1 MICRGDFSW
10 YLWKGLRKNFLFLP
24 FSFLFLFSSFFLNP
38 PFLNLIRSFL
48 KECIRVNENQP
59 SFIGEQLTFS
69 INLLSLVIDVS
80 MKAVFLIIF
89 LVYTLRNCL
98 LYYLKHNYKGR
109 YTLSDMSLQH
119 VHFAATN
126 HPVCTGRA
134 ISCGTRYSDNSARVY
149 SVNQEIFRENLC
161 LRNKL
166 HEFNL
171 IWFCETHCS
180 DKMLLRRQRFL
191 QNSGVRAKRFVA
203 PTCRRDVFSA
213 TCRLVCSYLKS
224 LF

>member
-24 FSFLFLFSSFFLNP
+24 FSFVFLFSSFFLNP

-48 KECIRVNENQP
+48 KECIRVNENPP

-80 MKAVFLIIF
+80 MKAVFLIVF
-89 LVYTLRNCL
+89 LVYILRN
-98 LYYLKHNYKGR
+98 KGQ

-149 SVNQEIFRENLC
+149 SENQEIFRENLC
-161 LRNKL
+161 LHNKL
-166 HEFNL
+166 FPYM
-171 IWFCETHCS
+171 S
-180 DKMLLRRQRFL
+180 
-191 QNSGVRAKRFVA
+191 
-203 PTCRRDVFSA
+203 
-213 TCRLVCSYLKS
+213 SY
-224 LF
+224 

>member
-1 MICRGDFSW
+1 MIFVERLTEEFSV
-10 YLWKGLRKNFLFLP
+10 
-24 FSFLFLFSSFFLNP
+24 SSFFF
-38 PFLNLIRSFL
+38 PFPFFFLFFKSSIFKLIRSFL
-48 KECIRVNENQP
+48 KECIRVNENPP

-69 INLLSLVIDVS
+69 INLLSLVFDVS
-80 MKAVFLIIF
+80 MKAVFLIVF
-89 LVYTLRNCL
+89 LVYILRNCL

-126 HPVCTGRA
+126 HSVCTGRA

-149 SVNQEIFRENLC
+149 SENQEIFRENLC

-171 IWFCETHCS
+171 I
-180 DKMLLRRQRFL
+180 
-191 QNSGVRAKRFVA
+191 
-203 PTCRRDVFSA
+203 
-213 TCRLVCSYLKS
+213 
-224 LF
+224 